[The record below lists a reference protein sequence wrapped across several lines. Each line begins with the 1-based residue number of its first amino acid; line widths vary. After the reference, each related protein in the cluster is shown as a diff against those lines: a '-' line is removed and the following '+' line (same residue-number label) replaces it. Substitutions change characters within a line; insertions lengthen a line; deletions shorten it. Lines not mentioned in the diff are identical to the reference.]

1 MRHRAAAL
9 PRFPSDSRE
18 ATSGEAVR
26 RFVVVPL
33 LLGAALIS
41 SCAAVARGPIVRSAA
56 AVPEKK
62 VFDVAFVGD
71 SNIVRGI
78 RETIATLRGPDAH
91 HAPRDYIPRFFAKAG
106 MRLNPVFFAHE
117 LATRRFRPDA
127 VVLNIGIN
135 DTLHPDLY
143 AHYGERI
150 DKFMSLVPT
159 WVPVLYPTYP
169 VPIEPQAR
177 RLGANAVN
185 RAWAIATKRWPNLRI
200 VRWGALAAQH
210 PEWIDQTNPAPV
222 QHVHYTG
229 AGYAALAQ
237 FELNVLNH
245 L

>member
-71 SNIVRGI
+71 SNIVRGT

>member
-71 SNIVRGI
+71 SNVVRGT
-78 RETIATLRGPDAH
+78 RETIATLRGPNAH

>member
-71 SNIVRGI
+71 SNIVRGT
-78 RETIATLRGPDAH
+78 RETIATLRGPNAH
-91 HAPRDYIPRFFAKAG
+91 HVPRDYVPSFFAKAG

-143 AHYGERI
+143 AQYGERI